1 MKLKIFWKPL
11 ENSKTKPVKLLM
23 CFIKANAVKI
33 SFEHE
38 VSVKNFSET
47 FLHCF
52 HTVLEI

>member
-11 ENSKTKPVKLLM
+11 ENSKTKPVKLMM

-38 VSVKNFSET
+38 ISVKNFSET